1 MIICRFLLP
10 AGLSSALAFGATS
23 ALPVPDQ
30 VAPLLPDVVRPLD
43 PGLVHVDGWLG
54 GRIDANVAHRL
65 AVVDTVPLLAGF
77 KQKPGSHPWIGEH
90 IGKWLH
96 AATLAWAY
104 TGDEA
109 LRRKLEE
116 VVAELIAAQEP
127 DGYLGTYLPDHR
139 FHRPAD
145 QKWFEENADWDV
157 WSHKYDLIGLL
168 TYYRYTGF
176 APALQAARR
185 IGDLLI
191 AAFPARRS
199 INAAGT
205 HMGMAATSVLE
216 PVILLY
222 RLTGDGRYLAFAR
235 YIVGAYDEAGG
246 AAIVHSLLIGK
257 DVSRTANAKAYE
269 MLSNLVG
276 LCEYARATGDR
287 TVLTAVTNGWAD
299 IVANRLYL
307 TGTTSAYEHFAAD
320 HELPNGNEAHVGE
333 TCATVT
339 WIQLNLQLLRLT
351 GEPAYA
357 DQMERSLYNHLTA
370 AQQPDGADWCY
381 FTALEGVK
389 KYDQYVTCCH
399 SSGPRGLALAPTFAF
414 LQTDGALCVN
424 TFESARAKFTVN
436 GTDLELVQESA
447 FPHAGRAKLVI
458 HAPHAVRFALRFR
471 VPEWAAPLRIGDR
484 SYPAGWAEIPER
496 EWRDGD
502 LLDVTFTLQGRT
514 IRGEYT
520 NFARTACAWGP
531 FVLAADATKNGKL
544 SALPELRLERGI
556 APVPAASAGPALR
569 FAAKVRGPWDETPR
583 ELIMQPF
590 ADTGGAG
597 EQYRIWFR
605 TDQ

>member
-1 MIICRFLLP
+1 
-10 AGLSSALAFGATS
+10 
-23 ALPVPDQ
+23 VPEQ
-30 VAPLLPDVVRPLD
+30 VAPVLPDVVSPVE
-43 PGLVHVDGWLG
+43 PTLVHVDGWLG

-104 TGDEA
+104 TGDAA
-109 LRRKLEE
+109 LRQKLDG
-116 VVAELIAAQEP
+116 VVAELIAAQES
-127 DGYLGTYLPDHR
+127 DGYLGTYLPEHR
-139 FHRPAD
+139 FNRPAE
-145 QKWFEENADWDV
+145 QKWFEENGDWDV

-168 TYYRYTGF
+168 TYYRYTGS

-191 AAFPARRS
+191 SSFPARRS

-222 RLTGDGRYLAFAR
+222 RVTGDERYLAFAR
-235 YIVGAYDEAGG
+235 YIVSAYDEAGG
-246 AAIVHSLLIGK
+246 AAIVHSLLTLK
-257 DVSRTANAKAYE
+257 DVSHTANAKAYE

-287 TVLTAVTNGWAD
+287 QVLTAVTNGWAD

-307 TGTTSAYEHFAAD
+307 TGTTSGYEHFAAD

-333 TCATVT
+333 TCVTVT

-389 KYDQYVTCCH
+389 QYDKYITCCH

-414 LQTDGALCVN
+414 LQASGALCVN
-424 TFESARAKFTVN
+424 TFESSRAKFTISGAEV
-436 GTDLELVQESA
+436 ELVQESG
-447 FPHAGRAKLVI
+447 FPHTGHAKLLV
-458 HAPHAVRFALRFR
+458 HASRGVRFALRFR
-471 VPEWAAPLRIGDR
+471 VPEWAAPLRISER
-484 SYPAGWAEIPER
+484 NYPVGWAELPER

-502 LLDVTFTLQGRT
+502 QVEVDFTLQGRT
-514 IRGEYT
+514 VRGEFT
-520 NFARTACAWGP
+520 NFARSACAWGP
-531 FVLAADATKNGKL
+531 FVLAADATKNAKL
-544 SALPELRLERGI
+544 SALPELRLVGDA
-556 APVPAASAGPALR
+556 APVPAVGAGPALL
-569 FAAKVRGPWDETPR
+569 FTAKARGPWDGKPR
-583 ELIMQPF
+583 DLILQPF
-590 ADTGGAG
+590 ADSGGLG
-597 EQYRIWFR
+597 EKYRVWFR

>member
-1 MIICRFLLP
+1 MTTILSMIIRRFLLP
-10 AGLSSALAFGATS
+10 VGLGSALTLDAAPVP
-23 ALPVPDQ
+23 AVPDQ
-30 VAPLLPDVVRPLD
+30 VVPLLPDVVRPLD
-43 PGLVHVDGWLG
+43 PGLVHVGGWLG
-54 GRIDANVAHRL
+54 GRIDANAAHRL
-65 AVVDTVPLLAGF
+65 AVVDTEPLLAGF

-104 TGDEA
+104 SGDVA
-109 LRRKLEE
+109 LRRKLDG
-116 VVAELIAAQEP
+116 VVAELIGAQEP
-127 DGYLGTYLPDHR
+127 DGYLGTYLPGHR
-139 FHRPAD
+139 FGLEKD
-145 QKWFEENADWDV
+145 ADWDV
-157 WSHKYDLIGLL
+157 WSHKYNLIGLL
-168 TYYRYTGF
+168 TYYRYTGD

-191 AAFPARRS
+191 AALPAQRS

-216 PVILLY
+216 PVVLLY
-222 RLTGDGRYLAFAR
+222 RLTGDERYLAFAR
-235 YIVGAYDEAGG
+235 YIVGAYNEEGG
-246 AAIVHSLLIGK
+246 PAIVRTLLTLK

-276 LCEYARATGDR
+276 LCEYARSTGDR

-299 IVANRLYL
+299 IVAKRLYL
-307 TGTTSAYEHFAAD
+307 TGTASAYEHFTAD

-333 TCATVT
+333 TCVTVT

-370 AQQPDGADWCY
+370 AQHPDGASWGY

-389 KYDQYVTCCH
+389 QYDKYVTCCH

-414 LQTDGALCVN
+414 LQADGALCVN

-436 GTDLELVQESA
+436 GQEVELVQESA
-447 FPHAGRAKLVI
+447 FPHVGEAKLVI
-458 HAPHAVRFALRFR
+458 HAPHAARFALRFR
-471 VPEWAAPLRIGDR
+471 VPGWAAPLRIGDR

-496 EWRDGD
+496 DWRDGEQ
-502 LLDVTFTLQGRT
+502 LDMTFTLQGRT

-531 FVLAADATKNGKL
+531 FVLAADATRNGKL
-544 SALPELRLERGI
+544 SPLPQLRLESGV
-556 APVPAASAGPALR
+556 APVPTAGAGPALS
-569 FAAKVRGPWDETPR
+569 FTAKVRGPWDKKPR

-597 EQYRIWFR
+597 EKYRIWFR